1 MPFRLAVVT
10 FPRLHKGIK
19 LEQKQTHGQSGRQN
33 AVILIYRV
41 VAARSVK
48 TQHRVSECALTFAL
62 PPESIY
68 KFRLATVTSLPSH
81 CSCCRMQRWRVLVVS
96 RPCAK
101 LAQPAVNPALELSF
115 DAVRADRGPAHCFAV
130 SLACSSPATPST
142 SFGGNTIAALC
153 GNPLPPRDSTKRLT
167 RVVARPM
174 VFVMR
179 IPPHRLFRPPFR
191 RSTLAT
197 RL

>member
-19 LEQKQTHGQSGRQN
+19 FEQKQTHGRSERQT
-33 AVILIYRV
+33 VQYLVYRL

-48 TQHRVSECALTFAL
+48 IQHGDSECAFAI

-96 RPCAK
+96 RPWTK

-115 DAVRADRGPAHCFAV
+115 DAVRADRGPAHRCAV
-130 SLACSSPATPST
+130 LLASSSPATPST
-142 SFGGNTIAALC
+142 SFKGNTIAALC
-153 GNPLPPRDSTKRLT
+153 ENPLRPRDSTKWLT

-174 VFVMR
+174 VFVIR

-197 RL
+197 LL